1 MKIQIKHIFFILI
14 ILLVCTVLLT
24 SYRKGILHHT
34 NAELFNDL
42 GMCKKIKSCKKCL
55 TTSICGWSPEEGCI
69 PIPQNITGLILL
81 KSKCT
86 GKPESESEPEG
97 TIGAQQLNNLQTGAP
112 IEGNGSGQDISGG
125 AQVISGGGPSAASII
140 KYSAGVSDAIA
151 YEWSDYLITHNK
163 LNPLPTAPVK
173 SLKTK
178 GGLPPII
185 KKAAQKRELVHPSSK
200 R

>member
-1 MKIQIKHIFFILI
+1 MKIQVKHIFFILL

-55 TTSICGWSPEEGCI
+55 TTSICGWSPEESCI
-69 PIPQNITGLILL
+69 PIPQNITGLTLL

-86 GKPESESEPEG
+86 DKLESELHPDG
-97 TIGAQQLNNLQTGAP
+97 TTGAQQLNNLQTGAP
-112 IEGNGSGQDISGG
+112 VQGNGSDQDTSGG

-151 YEWSDYLITHNK
+151 YEWSAGLYTKYIQ
-163 LNPLPTAPVK
+163 PLEPKPT
-173 SLKTK
+173 LKTK

-185 KKAAQKRELVHPSSK
+185 KTAAKQRELVHPSSK

>member
-86 GKPESESEPEG
+86 GKPEPEPEG
-97 TIGAQQLNNLQTGAP
+97 TTGTQQLNNLQTGAP
-112 IEGNGSGQDISGG
+112 VQGDGSNQDVSDS
-125 AQVISGGGPSAASII
+125 ANVISGSGPSAASVI
-140 KYSAGVSDAIA
+140 KYSAGVSDYISALYYQQAEKSFVPI
-151 YEWSDYLITHNK
+151 
-163 LNPLPTAPVK
+163 PTPPP
-173 SLKTK
+173 SLKTE

-185 KKAAQKRELVHPSSK
+185 KTAAKQRELVHPSSK